1 MRRKKEQEEEEE
13 EEGGYLAAFQPLHCA
28 LWHSKELPPF
38 GNFSKVPVMVFEAA
52 VKNKCFLSSP
62 FFVRLNALRGWMTF
76 CLRVRKRGKH
86 KESRGLTAKARKCVF
101 LYLKTFI
108 LFHSFAQTF
117 FASASFFSEGRRPA
131 CIPKEWEMYCI
142 FYLSLFLFF
151 KKLSLQRSFVLY
163 KTDILKD
170 NRESET
176 SQVVKKR
183 QSFYSSLKPWQL
195 PESRVDSSSNYFS

>member
-1 MRRKKEQEEEEE
+1 
-13 EEGGYLAAFQPLHCA
+13 
-28 LWHSKELPPF
+28 
-38 GNFSKVPVMVFEAA
+38 MVFEAA
-52 VKNKCFLSSP
+52 IKNKCFLSSP

-86 KESRGLTAKARKCVF
+86 KESTGLTAKARKCVF

-117 FASASFFSEGRRPA
+117 FASASFFFPRGEDQHVNQKNER
-131 CIPKEWEMYCI
+131 CIVFFIC
-142 FYLSLFLFF
+142 LFSFF
-151 KKLSLQRSFVLY
+151 FKLSLQRSFVLY

-183 QSFYSSLKPWQL
+183 QSFYSSLKP
-195 PESRVDSSSNYFS
+195 